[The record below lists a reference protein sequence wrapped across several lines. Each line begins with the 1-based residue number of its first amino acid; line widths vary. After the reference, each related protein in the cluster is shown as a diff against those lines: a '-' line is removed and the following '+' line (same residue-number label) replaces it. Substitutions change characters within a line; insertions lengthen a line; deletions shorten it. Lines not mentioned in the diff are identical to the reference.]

1 MSKKRG
7 SFMNL
12 VRLIGLLIVV
22 AAGLASIIATGGG
35 GGGGGSGTVSSS
47 GGTGSVALYVADGPA
62 DSYEH
67 IYIWITK
74 VQLIPVD
81 GSGAAPV
88 LIYQSPDPQG
98 YKIDLLSYRD
108 EDFFL
113 TLKPNVPAG
122 WYDKVRL
129 YVSNIESVG
138 GPCDLSLDDNIKL
151 PSGKIDLNPRGPF
164 EVKKGEALAIRLDI
178 DANKSI
184 NLHPAGNSGKCI
196 FRPVVFADIEPLKL
210 RSGCPEILQ
219 GEITRIVGA
228 NGDGIAGFVLTLP
241 HGRGTIDVL
250 LSKDTVIFDENG
262 EPGDSGDLKVFD
274 SVWVRGR
281 MDSYGKL
288 NASVVAMGNVLA
300 LDGVIQTVVDLS
312 DQFAFLPGTGEA
324 ILGPIDVQLFVET
337 LVLVGCDTPVD
348 WAAIEPKRRAKVV
361 GKYDTVDQVFRGIV
375 VFLKELEIS
384 GSIVSVDRV
393 PTDGL
398 NLVIQPSGTTEV
410 LKTVFVPSNAPVY
423 LEGDG
428 EFPRSLLC
436 EGREV
441 RVIIDPDIASNP
453 PTAKLVRVI
462 SETLE
467 GVVQADDMYNRVLVV
482 KPEAGEPVYAFV
494 QSSATLL
501 DLSNGKY
508 QPMDIT
514 DIRPGDV
521 VRCFGVPECPGT
533 IPISL
538 NDFYAFVILVIN

>member
-1 MSKKRG
+1 MSKKRV

>member
-1 MSKKRG
+1 MKITRRSLAAYTMI
-7 SFMNL
+7 SLLTLFM
-12 VRLIGLLIVV
+12 GC
-22 AAGLASIIATGGG
+22 SGGG
-35 GGGGGSGTVSSS
+35 GGGDGGGGGGAGTSS

-62 DSYEH
+62 DSYDQ
-67 IYIWITK
+67 INIWITRAE
-74 VQLIPVD
+74 LIPVD
-81 GSGAAPV
+81 GSGREPV
-88 LIYQSPDPQG
+88 VIYKSPDPKG
-98 YKIDLLSYRD
+98 YEIDLLSYRD

-122 WYDKVRL
+122 WYEKVRL
-129 YVSNIESVG
+129 YVSEIQSVG
-138 GPCDLSLDDNIKL
+138 GPCELEYIKL

-164 EVKKGEALAIRLDI
+164 EVRRGEAIAIRLDI

-184 NLHPAGNSGKCI
+184 NLHEAGNSGKCI
-196 FRPVVFADIEPLKL
+196 FRPVVFVDIEPLRL

-262 EPGDSGDLKVFD
+262 EPGDSGDLKVPD

-288 NASVVAMGNVLA
+288 NASVVAVGNVLV
-300 LDGVIQTVVDLS
+300 LDGVIQTTVDPS
-312 DQFAFLPGTGEA
+312 GQFAFLPDTGEA
-324 ILGPIDVQLFVET
+324 ILGPIDVQLFGET

-348 WAAIEPKRRAKVV
+348 WGAIEQKRRAKVV

-375 VFLKELEIS
+375 VFLKEVEIS
-384 GSIVSVDRV
+384 GSIVSVE
-393 PTDGL
+393 TEATEGL
-398 NLVIQPSGTTEV
+398 TLIIQPSGTTEV
-410 LKTVFVPSNAPVY
+410 IQLRPVFVPSNAPVY

-436 EGREV
+436 VGREV
-441 RVIIDPDIASNP
+441 RVIIDPDVASDP

-467 GVVQADDMYNRVLVV
+467 GVVQADDLYNQVLVV
-482 KPEAGEPVYAFV
+482 KPEAAEPVYAFV
-494 QSSATLL
+494 QPSATIL
-501 DLSNGKY
+501 DLSDGKY
-508 QPMDIT
+508 QPI
-514 DIRPGDV
+514 DIRDIMPGDV
-521 VRCFGVPECPGT
+521 VKCFGVPECAGA
-533 IPISL
+533 ISL
-538 NDFYAFVILVIN
+538 NEFYAFVVLVTDAKK